1 MANTLVKKG
10 QSTTSFAVK
19 VVVMLVLMFG
29 FRFLPQIPGISEM
42 GMQVVGVF
50 LGTVFGWLT
59 LGLAMPSVFSMVAL
73 AMTDYTNINGVM
85 KNGFGNSTVGLI
97 IILFL
102 IAAFIEN
109 VGLNGKIVNFML
121 SRKSLRGRPYLFMT
135 FYFLAITLVN
145 VVSQKWLSVLFFVEF
160 VREMCN
166 RTDLEP
172 RSKEASV
179 LMHETV
185 LVGMVSS
192 LILPI
197 KDQAISRMGVFTA
210 ATGVDWSPLRYTA
223 VGLPLT
229 LILIFSVLLTNKFIL
244 RVDFSCLA
252 NAPLV
257 DANEA
262 KLNQDQKTAVKFVIA
277 LCVAMIIPGFVS
289 KSFPVFGVLGSTGC
303 AFLVLAIMLVVRRN
317 GQPLVKMKDIAKHVN
332 WDVLLLLAAMF
343 PMVNALGDEEVG
355 ITAIIE
361 SSLGGLTGLSPFLFL
376 FIIVIATGILTQFM
390 NNAIASSLVVTGLCM
405 MGSVLPKGVSLEGLT
420 LLIAFSTNLA
430 CWLPSAT
437 AANAYGYGQTDV
449 VEFKHYFRSGL
460 THLIVMLILVGV
472 VGVGLVSVVYRGML

>member
-1 MANTLVKKG
+1 MEAITVRDLLTAVGGTLIG
-10 QSTTSFAVK
+10 PETSLDRTVSS
-19 VVVMLVLMFG
+19 VDTDSRDIHPGSL
-29 FRFLPQIPGISEM
+29 FLPLVGERFDGHTYIGSALEAGAAGCLTAREPEHYQEGRFYIKVEDTQRALRDLAFWYKEQFRIPF
-42 GMQVVGVF
+42 VGVT
-50 LGTVFGWLT
+50 G
-59 LGLAMPSVFSMVAL
+59 SV
-73 AMTDYTNINGVM
+73 
-85 KNGFGNSTVGLI
+85 
-97 IILFL
+97 
-102 IAAFIEN
+102 
-109 VGLNGKIVNFML
+109 GKTTAKDMI
-121 SRKSLRGRPYLFMT
+121 
-135 FYFLAITLVN
+135 
-145 VVSQKWLSVLFFVEF
+145 
-160 VREMCN
+160 
-166 RTDLEP
+166 
-172 RSKEASV
+172 ASV
-179 LMHETV
+179 LSAKYKV
-185 LVGMVSS
+185 LKTEGN
-192 LILPI
+192 
-197 KDQAISRMGVFTA
+197 FNNN
-210 ATGVDWSPLRYTA
+210 

-355 ITAIIE
+355 ITALIE
-361 SSLGGLTGLSPFLFL
+361 STLGGLTGLSPFLFL
-376 FIIVIATGILTQFM
+376 FILVIATGILTQFM

-460 THLIVMLILVGV
+460 IHLIVMLILVGV